1 MTYTTSANYATE
13 KWTLTIHESAKDDV
27 KVRVIISSPMASCRK
42 QGVKFMMFNFMT
54 FLESW
59 KEVFKNMYDK
69 NESGGSS
76 RWLVA
81 PSTVEVFIE
90 NLLVSTRRDERA
102 KVCDEILENVMN
114 DLGYTSAELHA
125 LRLVITQIKSL
136 WKKQSLFSLSWYWY
150 ERK

>member
-1 MTYTTSANYATE
+1 
-13 KWTLTIHESAKDDV
+13 
-27 KVRVIISSPMASCRK
+27 
-42 QGVKFMMFNFMT
+42 MMFNFMT

-136 WKKQSLFSLSWYWY
+136 
-150 ERK
+150 